1 MRIFTVFLFLLI
13 GIVIGSQFFP
23 RRQNLEKITTITDTV
38 SVTRYDTVRYG
49 YPVAYYWSYHDT
61 LFVHDTILIR
71 EEKVYKDSTY
81 MVWVSGYQPELDS
94 IEVYPKTVT
103 NYITNEVT
111 KTVTKMKKSKWV
123 ISVGGGIGFNGKIEP
138 YVGLNAGYVIWS
150 K

>member
-1 MRIFTVFLFLLI
+1 MRKFACFLFLLI
-13 GIVIGSQFFP
+13 GIVIGSLFFP
-23 RRQNLEKITTITDTV
+23 RRQNLEKITVVTDTV
-38 SVTRYDTVRYG
+38 TVIRNDTVRYG
-49 YPVAYYWSYHDT
+49 YPVAYYWSYRDT

-71 EEKVYKDSTY
+71 EEKVYKDSMYTA
-81 MVWVSGYQPELDS
+81 WVSGYQPKLDS

-111 KTVTKMKKSKWV
+111 KTVTKTKKPKWV
-123 ISVGGGIGFNGKIEP
+123 ISVGGGIGYNGKIEP

>member
-13 GIVIGSQFFP
+13 GIVIGSLFFP

-38 SVTRYDTVRYG
+38 SDTRYDTVRYG
-49 YPVAYYWSYHDT
+49 YPVAYFWNYRDT

-71 EEKVYKDSTY
+71 EEKVYRDSTY
-81 MVWVSGYQPELDS
+81 TAWVSGYQPKLDS

-111 KTVTKMKKSKWV
+111 KTVTKTKKPKWV
-123 ISVGGGIGFNGKIEP
+123 ISVGGGIGYNGKIEP
-138 YVGLNAGYVIWS
+138 YVGLSAGYVIWS